1 MGYVSE
7 EDIQMAREMDLLTY
21 LEAYEPQ
28 ELVHVSGDTYCT
40 REHDSLKISN
50 GKWYWFSRGIGGKT
64 ALDYLIN
71 VQNYTLPEA
80 VEIIIGRAAVRPPV
94 FHTPKT
100 KAKEFSM
107 PEANV
112 NNASVRRYL
121 ASRGI
126 DPEIISYCINNKLL
140 IETKRYHNAAFVGYD
155 SAGKPRYASLR
166 GTYGTFKGEA
176 DGSKKRYS
184 FSIPGEQAST
194 VHLFEAAIDAMS
206 FATLLKMT
214 GRDWRRD
221 TLLSLG
227 GVYIPKRENEIP
239 AALEQYLAD
248 HPQTESIVLHLDNDE
263 VGRGAAIGIISAL
276 SEKYRVIDCPPPD
289 GKDVNDYLM
298 MKIENQKK
306 KEEPER

>member
-1 MGYVSE
+1 MGYVSD
-7 EDIQMAREMDLLTY
+7 EDIQKAREMDLLTY

-50 GKWYWFSRGIGGKT
+50 GKWHWFSRGIGGKT

-80 VEIIIGRAAVRPPV
+80 VEIIIGRAAVQPPV
-94 FHTPKT
+94 FHTPKYQNR
-100 KAKEFSM
+100 EFSM

-140 IETKRYHNAAFVGYD
+140 FETKKYHNAAFVGYD
-155 SAGKPRYASLR
+155 SAGKPCYAALR
-166 GTYGTFKGEA
+166 GTFGSFKGEA
-176 DGSKKRYS
+176 DGIDKRYS
-184 FSIPGEQAST
+184 FSIQGEQAST

-206 FATLLKMT
+206 FATLLKIT
-214 GRDWRRD
+214 GRNWRRD

-227 GVYIPKRENEIP
+227 GVYIPKRESEIP
-239 AALEQYLAD
+239 AALEQYLTD
-248 HPQTESIVLHLDNDE
+248 HPQTESIVLHLDSDE

-276 SEKYRVIDCPPPD
+276 SEKYQVIDCPPPN

-298 MKIENQKK
+298 MKIENLKK